1 MKKRKQID
9 GSELTVD
16 MAEQI
21 PQGDMSH
28 PVWAT
33 AYAYAY
39 AKIFGDNST
48 HDEEASRAQWH
59 TPVARA
65 QEAADLAYFSF
76 TAIGGNEVPGTSPKT
91 NGEKKEYPEGEPYKW
106 GEVEVA
112 KETEKALKVKSPGT
126 DDDGEWVPK
135 SQIHSKSEVKG
146 DGDEGILMV
155 TQWFADQKNLTENGQ
170 AKEDEIPF

>member
-1 MKKRKQID
+1 MRKEID

-91 NGEKKEYPEGEPYKW
+91 KGEKKEY
-106 GEVEVA
+106 
-112 KETEKALKVKSPGT
+112 
-126 DDDGEWVPK
+126 
-135 SQIHSKSEVKG
+135 QRR
-146 DGDEGILMV
+146 
-155 TQWFADQKNLTENGQ
+155 
-170 AKEDEIPF
+170 